1 MEAELAVVRV
11 TAGRPPRLGVVVAG
25 RRVAQGQLVVRWS
38 DDGHEQEVSRGDRAL
53 RFAAMGSVRLTWL
66 LDPAELRRQF
76 RADPPAVVSE
86 LVREEMRISTQGIKT
101 TLVKLGLEMPT
112 IDGVWPRIRT
122 ALKADSAI
130 RVSGASFEWQGDQPD
145 ALEALRTLEPRQ
157 ALERLAAEPGLRPP
171 VRAALVDAVQAGL
184 ARPNS
189 TPNSTPAAPGGPA
202 VEPALVGAAV
212 SVSAPVPGGEDVAKR
227 LSLLRE
233 ENVRLEAMLRD
244 TYRQQVSVRAGQDR
258 QLKIDTIR
266 QLAALAIEVEELAA
280 NGAEA
285 EILIERVRALAEI
298 NDLSPIGAAGET
310 TAFDPARHQPL
321 VGFPAAGDTVSV
333 VRPGYTWHADNED
346 LLLEKAIVG

>member
-11 TAGRPPRLGVVVAG
+11 TAGRPPRLGVVVTG
-25 RRVAQGQLVVRWS
+25 RRVAQGQLVVRWA
-38 DDGHEQEVSRGDRAL
+38 DDGQEQEVSRGDRAL
-53 RFAAMGSVRLTWL
+53 RFAAVGSVRLAWL

-130 RVSGASFEWQGDQPD
+130 RVSGASFEWKGDQPET
-145 ALEALRTLEPRQ
+145 LEALRTLEPRQ
-157 ALERLAAEPGLRPP
+157 ALERLATEPGLRQP

-184 ARPNS
+184 GRPTS
-189 TPNSTPAAPGGPA
+189 PPGPGAAA
-202 VEPALVGAAV
+202 AQPALVVAVATAAT
-212 SVSAPVPGGEDVAKR
+212 SAPGGEDVARK